1 MGTVATITNPPGHGH
16 PTHSMVLDCI
26 LVNVS
31 INSSGQKILSNHAF
45 RFKNTDRN
53 QKQIEIPLNSPRS
66 PLEFYYIFIDFV
78 PPIPYPSD
86 IESEINERF
95 EDLKNRLEKM

>member
-1 MGTVATITNPPGHGH
+1 MTNPPGHGH

-26 LVNVS
+26 LVDVS
-31 INSSGQKILSNHAF
+31 TNSRGQPVLSNHAF

-53 QKQIEIPLNSPRS
+53 QKQIEIPLSKIEFKYPFFPISLSDSPRS

-78 PPIPYPSD
+78 PPVPYT
-86 IESEINERF
+86 ESESDAPI
-95 EDLKNRLEKM
+95 ED